1 MLLTREEMTFDFG
14 GEKLHPVRDKD
25 VLAWATHQFLYG
37 EMTGIQIGH
46 WLYQAPD
53 LEAAR
58 FLSRQAV
65 EEFQH
70 VGNFLRILSILGA
83 KPEPAHPVVRFLA
96 TGAMPDTWEEHVAME
111 MAIGEGLV
119 LQAFYALVDTVDHEE
134 IVAILKRGVRQEE
147 RHVDFGEKRTMKA
160 IQGKPWLRRR
170 LLGQALVTLFAVGR
184 LESAM
189 KKRLPMEHPV
199 LRSLPEFVR
208 FALSRMEL
216 RMLRMGLLDR
226 PLDEISASE
235 RALLVAGAYAGKTA
249 ATAKHRLFIEPLRKV
264 GLFRE
269 KRLTDTYLDDPLVK
283 DGLLGPQTAADI
295 AESDADATRGDG
307 RGGAVATAP
316 KSWSAAGSA

>member
-14 GEKLHPVRDKD
+14 GAKLDPVRDKD
-25 VLAWATHQFLYG
+25 ILEWATHQFLYG

-46 WLYQAPD
+46 WLYKAPD

-70 VGNFLRILSILGA
+70 VGNFLRILSIIGG
-83 KPEPAHPVVRFLA
+83 KPGPANRVVRFLA

-119 LQAFYALVDTVDHEE
+119 LQAFYALIDTVDHEE

-147 RHVDFGEKRTMKA
+147 RHVDFGEKRTAQA
-160 IQGKPWLRRR
+160 IVGKPWLRRR

-184 LESAM
+184 LATVM
-189 KKRLPMEHPV
+189 KSRLPMEHPV
-199 LRSLPEFVR
+199 LRQLPAFVQ
-208 FALSRMEL
+208 FTVSRMEL
-216 RMLRMGLLDR
+216 RMLRIGLLDR
-226 PLDEISASE
+226 PLDEIGLTE
-235 RALLVAGAYAGKTA
+235 RARLVAEAYGGKAVESA
-249 ATAKHRLFIEPLRKV
+249 ARRALVAPLQRF
-264 GLFRE
+264 GLFRD

-283 DGLLGPQTAADI
+283 DGLLGPQTTADL
-295 AESDADATRGDG
+295 AESEADLKRA
-307 RGGAVATAP
+307 GAP
-316 KSWSAAGSA
+316 RSWSAAGQA